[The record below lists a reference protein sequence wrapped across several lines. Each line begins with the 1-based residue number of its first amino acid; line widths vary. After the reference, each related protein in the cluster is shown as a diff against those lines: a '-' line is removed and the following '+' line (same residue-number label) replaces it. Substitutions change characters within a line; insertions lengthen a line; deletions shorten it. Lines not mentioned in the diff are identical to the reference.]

1 MHLFFPKLIRLLP
14 ALLALF
20 ATLHAQES
28 KRVQQKTA
36 NGILEGRVSA
46 DGKVR
51 AFKGIPYAAPPVGPL
66 RWKPPQPVE
75 PWTGVR
81 SAAEYGP
88 RAMQGRIFDD
98 MVFRDSGPSEDCL
111 YLNVWAPENRS
122 AAKLPVMVW
131 IHGGGF
137 VAGASSEPRQDG
149 TNLCQ
154 HGVIVVSMNYRM
166 GVFGFLAH
174 PELTRESPH
183 HASGNYGL
191 MDMIAAL
198 QWVHD
203 NIAAFGG
210 DPGNVTI
217 FGESAGS
224 MAVSAL
230 MATPLA
236 HGLFHKAIGE
246 SGGFISSPA
255 RPGEVLAEAE
265 EKGTKFA
272 ESAFGTASLE
282 TLRAKSA
289 QELLDASL
297 KQPRPRFAPVVDG
310 YVFPADGRAI
320 FGTGRQAHVPLLAGW
335 NRDEG
340 SERAF
345 FGSEAPTLENF
356 RARAET
362 KYGNRADDFLKAY
375 AAATDAEAKRAAKDF
390 GGDEFIAYA
399 TWKWIDLHRA
409 TGGVPVYR
417 YKFEQTLP
425 LAPDAAPNAE
435 PIAPH
440 ASDIEF
446 VFQMLPSRDLPWR
459 PEDEKVS
466 ELMASYW
473 TNFAKTGNP
482 NGPGLPNWPAYE
494 RDDGFQVMH
503 LKADAAAEP
512 DAHRDRYEFLDR

>member
-1 MHLFFPKLIRLLP
+1 MLTFLPKFVRLLP
-14 ALLALF
+14 AVLALL

-28 KRVQQKTA
+28 KRVQEKIA
-36 NGILEGRVSA
+36 NGILEGVVSA

-51 AFKGIPYAAPPVGPL
+51 AFKGIPYAAPPVGSL
-66 RWKPPQPVE
+66 RWQPPQPVK

-81 SAAEYGP
+81 PAIEYGP

-111 YLNVWAPENRS
+111 YLNVWAPEHRP

-154 HGVIVVSMNYRM
+154 RGVVVVSMNYRM

-198 QWVHD
+198 QWVRD

-236 HGLFHKAIGE
+236 QGLFHKAIGE
-246 SGGFISSPA
+246 SGGFISSPS
-255 RPGEVLAEAE
+255 RPTEVLAEAE
-265 EKGTKFA
+265 EKGVKFA
-272 ESAFGTASLE
+272 ESAFGSASLE
-282 TLRAKSA
+282 TLRSKSA
-289 QELLDASL
+289 RDLLDASL
-297 KQPRPRFAPVVDG
+297 VQPRPRFAPVVDG
-310 YVFPADGRAI
+310 YVFPAGGRAL

-335 NRDEG
+335 NLDEG
-340 SERAF
+340 SERSF
-345 FGSEAPTLENF
+345 FGNDAPTLENF
-356 RARAET
+356 RRRAQV
-362 KYGNRADDFLKAY
+362 KFGNRAGAFLAAY
-375 AAATDAEAKRAAKDF
+375 AASTDAEAKRAAKDL
-390 GGDEFIAYA
+390 GGDEFIAYS
-399 TWKWIDLHRA
+399 TWKWIELHRA
-409 TGGVPVYR
+409 TGESPVYR

-425 LAPDAAPNAE
+425 LAPDAAPNTE

-440 ASDIEF
+440 AADIEF
-446 VFQMLPSRDLPWR
+446 VFETLPSRPLPWR
-459 PEDEKVS
+459 PDDGKVS
-466 ELMASYW
+466 ALMASYW

-482 NGPGLPNWPAYE
+482 NGPGLPEWPEYE
-494 RDDGFQVMH
+494 RDNGFQVMH
-503 LKADAAAEP
+503 LKADAAAAP
-512 DAHRDRYEFLDR
+512 DAHRARYEFQDR